1 MTYTCF
7 NQKFDNGVNEM
18 LFSLTP
24 NSIKC
29 VTQNMSWTFAK
40 FSHPADLETYH
51 SSWKLAVELQ

>member
-51 SSWKLAVELQ
+51 SSW